1 MKHRRTIV
9 IVLLNVLFCAYIL
22 WFTTNNSFLRPFA
35 GSKTREFLAG
45 LILLITLYANYFL
58 LYPKL
63 HKKHPVVYWVVLV
76 SLCII
81 AAAVDFAI
89 AHRFMMYCNSA
100 IIEEIGAF
108 RFFSEHYKLIVIRNV
123 TLNAFPFIFRERQ
136 ELRKALDAEVQVVY
150 RDTQMV
156 DVVDHES
163 NLLMIPKD
171 DIYYCVQDGNF
182 TRIYTVDDRWF
193 TRLGSM
199 KHLVQLF
206 GEEDFVRISP
216 TVLVPYQYI
225 WSCNGS
231 EVFLKKMP
239 WTKEPIS
246 FILDPIKD
254 EPVAEWIIGYLLESK
269 AERQVKNSQK
279 SQKRSKPKRKPAVPP
294 QEKIGAVLSCI
305 QANPDCNATD
315 ITAKTA
321 FSLSTV
327 ERCIAELRKQQLI
340 QHVGNKRSGGYRATP
355 PSATNTETETDT
367 DRQ

>member
-1 MKHRRTIV
+1 M
-9 IVLLNVLFCAYIL
+9 
-22 WFTTNNSFLRPFA
+22 
-35 GSKTREFLAG
+35 AG
-45 LILLITLYANYFL
+45 LIEMAIAWPFFKRCN
-58 LYPKL
+58 
-63 HKKHPVVYWVVLV
+63 
-76 SLCII
+76 
-81 AAAVDFAI
+81 AAAVELFGSFRLFL
-89 AHRFMMYCNSA
+89 HHL
-100 IIEEIGAF
+100 IIVTARDLAF
-108 RFFSEHYKLIVIRNV
+108 TF
-123 TLNAFPFIFRERQ
+123 FPFMFRER
-136 ELRKALDAEVQVVY
+136 K
-150 RDTQMV
+150 
-156 DVVDHES
+156 S

-171 DIYYCVQDGNF
+171 DIYYCVQEGNF

-206 GEEDFVRISP
+206 GEEDFVRVSP
-216 TVLVPYQYI
+216 SVLIPYQYI

-254 EPVAEWIIGYLLESK
+254 EPVAEWIIGYLRESK
-269 AERQVKNSQK
+269 AEKQVKNNPK
-279 SQKRSKPKRKPAVPP
+279 SHKRSKPKRKPAVPP
-294 QEKIGAVLSCI
+294 QEKIDAVLSCI

-355 PSATNTETETDT
+355 PSAANTETETGT

>member
-1 MKHRRTIV
+1 MKHRRTIIV
-9 IVLLNVLFCAYIL
+9 VLLNVLFCAYML

-45 LILLITLYANYFL
+45 LILLVTLYANYFL

-81 AAAVDFAI
+81 AAAIDFAI

-100 IIEEIGAF
+100 VIEEIGTF
-108 RFFSEHYKLIVIRNV
+108 RFFSHHYKLIVMRNV
-123 TLNAFPFIFRERQ
+123 AFNAFPFIFRERQ
-136 ELRKALDAEVQVVY
+136 ELRKAFDAEVQVVY

-156 DVVDHES
+156 DVIDHES

-182 TRIYTVDDRWF
+182 TRIYSVHGSWF

-206 GEEDFVRISP
+206 GEEEFVRISP
-216 TVLVPYQYI
+216 TVLIPYQYI

-246 FILDPIKD
+246 FILDPIKN
-254 EPVAEWIIGYLLESK
+254 EPVAEWITGHLRESK
-269 AERQVKNSQK
+269 ARKHVENSQK
-279 SQKRSKPKRKPAVPP
+279 SQKRSKPKRKPAIPP
-294 QEKIGAVLSCI
+294 QEKIGAVLFCI
-305 QANPDCNATD
+305 QANPGCNTTD
-315 ITAKTA
+315 IVAQTEI
-321 FSLSTV
+321 SLSTV
-327 ERCIAELRKQQLI
+327 ERCIFELRKRKLI
-340 QHVGNKRSGGYRATP
+340 KYVGSKRHGGYY
-355 PSATNTETETDT
+355 EL
-367 DRQ
+367 

>member
-9 IVLLNVLFCAYIL
+9 IVLLNVLFCAVLLY
-22 WFTTNNSFLRPFA
+22 FFVNNSYLRPWA
-35 GSKTREFLAG
+35 GSVTNEVLAG
-45 LILLITLYANYFL
+45 LLLLATLYANYYL
-58 LYPKL
+58 VYPLL
-63 HKKHPVVYWVVLV
+63 HKKHPVVYWVVTILISLV
-76 SLCII
+76 AGLIEM
-81 AAAVDFAI
+81 AI
-89 AHRFMMYCNSA
+89 AWPFMKYCNA
-100 IIEEIGAF
+100 EVIAQWGAF
-108 RFFSEHYKLIVIRNV
+108 RMFTHHGRVVAAR
-123 TLNAFPFIFRERQ
+123 TLAFNFFPFMFRERQ

-182 TRIYTVDDRWF
+182 TRIYTVLGSWF

-206 GEEDFVRISP
+206 GEEEFVRISP
-216 TVLVPYQYI
+216 TVLIPYQYI

-239 WTKEPIS
+239 WTKETIS
-246 FILDPIKD
+246 FILDPIKND
-254 EPVAEWIIGYLLESK
+254 PIADWITEHLRESK
-269 AERQVKNSQK
+269 AGKHVENSQK

-305 QANPDCNATD
+305 QANPGCNTTD
-315 ITAKTA
+315 IVAQTEI
-321 FSLSTV
+321 SLSTV
-327 ERCIAELRKQQLI
+327 ERCLSELRKRKLI
-340 QHVGNKRSGGYRATP
+340 KYVGSKRHGGYYE
-355 PSATNTETETDT
+355 S
-367 DRQ
+367 